1 MSNAERDTRENEV
14 VANLAK
20 QSVDRGHAVTPN
32 PIDIHTFTITD
43 GYGSEKVVTN
53 SFEQYLPAPRRQRGT
68 TTVTDTESFIQLVAA
83 QTRRWS
89 TPEQAVIFAD
99 VDQFNVTAILNFDDW
114 KDHRVSLAM
123 QRSPEWLLWKSLDNK
138 LVTQSTFAQHL
149 SDGRRSILSPDAATL
164 MEIAQTF
171 KAKRNV
177 SYESGVRLQSGGIS
191 RCQPRSPQVLFHSG
205 RHRSKTS
212 DEDYDRDTDLRVP
225 RRNHVVDQST
235 QTPEW
240 RELDMPNQTA
250 RSCASMERSAPET
263 TRSSRASCELE
274 TNRRQH
280 HVRRVRKLTC
290 IAVGSMRNL
299 RL

>member
-1 MSNAERDTRENEV
+1 MSNTERDTRENEV

-20 QSVDRGHAVTPN
+20 QSVDRGHAVTPD

-177 SYESGVRLQSGGIS
+177 SYESGVRLQSGDVQFTYHEETKAGAGVKGNIEIPE
-191 RCQPRSPQVLFHSG
+191 RFELNLPVFLGGTAFKLGADLRYNADKDGLGLGYRLDNPDEVVRAAFATVLSQIG
-205 RHRSKTS
+205 
-212 DEDYDRDTDLRVP
+212 TDLGEGHLLLQGKAP
-225 RRNHVVDQST
+225 QSI
-235 QTPEW
+235 
-240 RELDMPNQTA
+240 TA
-250 RSCASMERSAPET
+250 
-263 TRSSRASCELE
+263 
-274 TNRRQH
+274 
-280 HVRRVRKLTC
+280 
-290 IAVGSMRNL
+290 I
-299 RL
+299 